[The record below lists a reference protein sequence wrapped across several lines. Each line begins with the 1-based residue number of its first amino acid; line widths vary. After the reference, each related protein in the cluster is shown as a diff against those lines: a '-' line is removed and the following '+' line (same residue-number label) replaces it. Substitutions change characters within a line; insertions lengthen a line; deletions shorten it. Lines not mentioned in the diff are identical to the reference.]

1 MLDRMT
7 PRQFDE
13 WIAFRRIE
21 PDPDERLRVIV
32 TTGFLALC
40 HAWGVDL
47 EPEDFDPALK
57 DQPETSDEM
66 MSPDQAAAAARMAYG
81 F

>member
-1 MLDRMT
+1 MT
-7 PRQFDE
+7 PQEFDE

-32 TTGFLALC
+32 TRGLHGLC
-40 HAWGVDL
+40 RAWGMEL
-47 EPEDFDPALK
+47 EPEDLDPALK
-57 DQPETSDEM
+57 DEPKPSEEM
-66 MSPDQAAAAARMAYG
+66 TPDQAAAAMRMTYG